1 MHIQKL
7 FQPIIIS
14 EYHLLPSRIEVEDD
28 LIDIFFTIGFLT
40 VNDISQ
46 NSFSSKA
53 RVRGGLGLNFSWCDD
68 EIKDIMTNPGLS
80 KDLFRYGQNTQIVHY
95 KAAHHGPGSPKM

>member
-1 MHIQKL
+1 MLLQKL

-28 LIDIFFTIGFLT
+28 LIDICTIGFLT

-53 RVRGGLGLNFSWCDD
+53 RVRGGLGWDSTFLDVTMKLRTS
-68 EIKDIMTNPGLS
+68 
-80 KDLFRYGQNTQIVHY
+80 
-95 KAAHHGPGSPKM
+95 

>member
-1 MHIQKL
+1 MFLQKL

-28 LIDIFFTIGFLT
+28 LIDICTIGFLT

-46 NSFSSKA
+46 NSFSSEA
-53 RVRGGLGLNFSWCDD
+53 RVRGGKGW
-68 EIKDIMTNPGLS
+68 
-80 KDLFRYGQNTQIVHY
+80 
-95 KAAHHGPGSPKM
+95 GSTLLDVTMKLRTS

>member
-1 MHIQKL
+1 LSTPPFIVHAKYEKLKRFLVKLQSMNASSKL

-28 LIDIFFTIGFLT
+28 LIDICTIGFLT

-53 RVRGGLGLNFSWCDD
+53 RVRGGLGLNFS
-68 EIKDIMTNPGLS
+68 
-80 KDLFRYGQNTQIVHY
+80 
-95 KAAHHGPGSPKM
+95 

>member
-1 MHIQKL
+1 MLLQKL
-7 FQPIIIS
+7 FQHIIFS

-28 LIDIFFTIGFLT
+28 LIDICTIGFLT

-68 EIKDIMTNPGLS
+68 EIKDIMTNPGLGGIH
-80 KDLFRYGQNTQIVHY
+80 KLRWQDEVGRWYAGNVN
-95 KAAHHGPGSPKM
+95 GM

>member
-1 MHIQKL
+1 MHLQKL

-46 NSFSSKA
+46 NSFSSEA
-53 RVRGGLGLNFSWCDD
+53 RVRGGKGW
-68 EIKDIMTNPGLS
+68 
-80 KDLFRYGQNTQIVHY
+80 
-95 KAAHHGPGSPKM
+95 GSTLLDVTMKLRTS